1 MRWGFNPRANCACAY
16 HASFKEIS
24 KSEPVPSRVP
34 FKLGLGMAWAL
45 QTSKS
50 LIFLIEAL
58 RELTSLSLVIIH
70 AMGPALSR
78 IALVLDTQASRKF
91 RSLGLGPP
99 ELQIN
104 YFLNRSFK
112 GIEKSEPGASLNEI
126 DKSEPGPPRASF
138 KLGLGTSLIRTNQI
152 DNI

>member
-34 FKLGLGMAWAL
+34 FKLGLGMACAL

-50 LIFLIEAL
+50 MIFLIEAL

-70 AMGPALSR
+70 AMGPPSAELRLCLTRKPQGNLEVWAWALQNSKS
-78 IALVLDTQASRKF
+78 IIFLIEALRELRSLSLVQASMKLT
-91 RSLGLGPP
+91 SLSLGPP
-99 ELQIN
+99 ELH
-104 YFLNRSFK
+104 L
-112 GIEKSEPGASLNEI
+112 SLAWAH
-126 DKSEPGPPRASF
+126 P
-138 KLGLGTSLIRTNQI
+138 
-152 DNI
+152 